1 MLDKFRLY
9 KKKMC
14 IIQECL
20 PFLEMKLIIN
30 NLLKRLGKNLKHNFL
45 FIIKN
50 NIIIY
55 IFHTY
60 DFISIRQ
67 YVLFLN

>member
-1 MLDKFRLY
+1 
-9 KKKMC
+9 MC

-20 PFLEMKLIIN
+20 SFLEMKLIMN
-30 NLLKRLGKNLKHNFL
+30 NLLKGLGKNLKHNFL
-45 FIIKN
+45 SITKN
-50 NIIIY
+50 NIIY

-67 YVLFLN
+67 YVLFLD